1 MAEAAHDDAEL
12 RQEAI
17 TNTDIPRLVSCGAGG
32 GKTSLLVNHYV
43 HLLAS
48 GVSPHEIVAV
58 TFTEAAAA
66 ELKDRLRRECRA
78 RAQLGA
84 EDRDWKA
91 LAREIESAPVST
103 IHGFCAR
110 VLREH
115 ALAAGVDPAFD
126 VLGETESRLLLA
138 EVVRKSLLDRL
149 TDDRESAARLVGE
162 LGLSRASEQVA
173 NLVQWRGQL
182 GDWLAKPWTAAEL
195 VEHWNKH
202 TDAAL
207 AQGISDLIG
216 GPEWKAAVQ
225 ALQQLLDADKSSKFA
240 AACAEVLDRA
250 LLAEQAGNLESLCAL
265 RQCKVTISPG
275 KTPDPLADAA
285 AKAARS
291 LKNDKGAIA
300 ESIDALAAL
309 THEPSDSAAA
319 LLTEALLAE
328 TREAITAYEAAKAEQ
343 HALDFEDLQLRVRDL
358 WQQRPE
364 ILQRTRERVR
374 HLLIDEYQDT
384 SRLQEEVLGALAGEG
399 GARRFV
405 VGDPKQSIYG
415 WRDADLKVWYRTREA
430 MEGIAGAQGYVPLKK
445 CFRSTPTLLRF
456 FNQLFAHPAVM
467 GTPPADPQP
476 YEAYYETELEPHR
489 EDEGA
494 PAAELLLVS
503 APPAGAGESSD
514 EGEGSDEEGA
524 STDGLRFAEA
534 KLLADRVL
542 ALVKGSK
549 PLQVLDRETGNQR
562 PAEFRDFA
570 VLLRSFTDVGIYEW
584 AFRQAGI
591 PTYVYA
597 GKGYFSVQEVRDVTS
612 ALRAIENTQDEVALV
627 GALRSPLFGLSDE
640 TLFWVRER
648 GHGANWWQRLKSSA
662 AEPSPLAEVITAG
675 ELGRLRQAVAILG
688 DLRVR
693 KNRLR
698 LSELIRELIG
708 RTQLLAVLA
717 ALPGAPQTTANLQKL
732 VDIAVAYELT
742 GSYSLRGF
750 LGWLQELQLHEERE
764 GEAAIEDEKSNSVKF
779 MTQHSAKGL
788 EWPVVLLPD
797 LNREPRAESGVFR
810 WHPDL
815 GCMAFRKQDENEKWP
830 GFGQLLGERR
840 QAEQLAEQR
849 RLFYVACTRARDR
862 LILSSGF
869 KTKPEKLKDGEVHS
883 PAQAEL
889 TRGRPLAWLLEAFG
903 VTPEKLATLVT
914 EGHTEVQLHDDWSGL
929 VEGSVYR
936 TSEVQPATGPGGTG
950 VTGEQTAGLDPASVK
965 QLAAQVGPVS
975 RCYQARRRFTATEL
989 AVYDFCP
996 RRYELTYVAGWP
1008 TETLELPTLSQG
1020 DQLTETELGDVIH
1033 HLLRLVGTQGVEELD
1048 KVLDSELG
1056 LPAHLEVRAKQQK
1069 DQLRQQVALFLESDL
1084 YIKTVQGAPE
1094 LRTEMRVV
1102 FPLCPACDG
1111 AMQTVAIEGVLDAFV
1126 ADGQGQTY
1134 ILDYKTGSPDDDG
1147 NRRMYEFQ
1155 VGLYCA
1161 AVEKWRGKCPV
1172 KAWLVYLQPDKTCRR
1187 ELKVPEIAAEAVE
1200 RAATMVADI
1209 WKGAFA
1215 PPASPPCPSC
1225 PLRRWCPDCQL

>member
-1 MAEAAHDDAEL
+1 MAEALHDDAEL

-17 TNTDIPRLVSCGAGG
+17 TDTDIPRLVSCGAGG

-66 ELKDRLRRECRA
+66 ELKDRLRRECRV
-78 RAQLGA
+78 RAQSGA
-84 EDRDWKA
+84 DDRDWKA
-91 LAREIESAPVST
+91 LGRELETAPVST

-115 ALAAGVDPAFD
+115 ALAAGVDPAFR
-126 VLGETESRLLLA
+126 VLDETESRLLLA
-138 EVVRKSLLDRL
+138 EVVRKSLLDGL
-149 TDDRESAARLVGE
+149 TDRVSAARLVGE
-162 LGLSRASEQVA
+162 LGLAPASEQVA

-182 GDWLAKPWTAAEL
+182 GQWLTQPWTAAEL

-202 TDAAL
+202 TDEAL

-216 GPEWKAAVQ
+216 GPEWKEAAQ
-225 ALQQLLDADKSSKFA
+225 ALQQLLDADKSSKLA
-240 AACAEVLDRA
+240 AACAEVFGRVLE
-250 LLAEQAGNLESLCAL
+250 AEQAKSLESLCAL

-275 KTPDPLADAA
+275 KTPGPLAAA
-285 AKAARS
+285 AAEAARS
-291 LKNDKGAIA
+291 FKNERGAIA
-300 ESIDALAAL
+300 KSIDALAAL
-309 THEPSDSAAA
+309 THEPADSPAA

-328 TREAITAYEAAKAEQ
+328 ARAAIKAYEAAKAEQ
-343 HALDFEDLQLRVRDL
+343 HVLDFEDLQLRVRDL
-358 WQQRPE
+358 WQQRPD
-364 ILQRTRERVR
+364 ILQRTRARVR

-415 WRDADLKVWYRTREA
+415 WRDADLKVWYKTREA
-430 MEGIAGAQGYVPLKK
+430 MEGTAGAQGYVPLKK

-456 FNQLFAHPAVM
+456 FNQLFAHSAVM

-476 YEAYYETELEPHR
+476 YEAYYETELESHR
-489 EDEGA
+489 EDEVA

-503 APPAGAGESSD
+503 AAPAGAGESTD
-514 EGEGSDEEGA
+514 EGEGSDEEDA
-524 STDGLRFAEA
+524 STDDLRFAEA

-542 ALVKGSK
+542 ALVTGSK
-549 PLQVLDRETGNQR
+549 PLQVLDRETGNHR
-562 PAEFRDFA
+562 PAEFRDCA
-570 VLLRSFTDVGIYEW
+570 MLLRSFTDVGIYEW

-597 GKGYFSVQEVRDVTS
+597 GKGYFRVQEVRDVTS

-648 GHGANWWQRLKSSA
+648 GHGASWWQRLKSVA
-662 AEPSPLAEVITAG
+662 AEPSPLAEVITGG

-688 DLRVR
+688 DLRAR

-698 LSELIRELIG
+698 LSELIRELMG
-708 RTQLLAVLA
+708 RTQLVAVLA

-750 LGWLQELQLHEERE
+750 LAWLQELELREERE

-797 LNREPRAESGVFR
+797 LNRKPRAERGVFR

-815 GCMAFRKQDENEKWP
+815 GCMAFRKQDGDTDWP
-830 GFGQLLGERR
+830 SFGQLLGERR
-840 QAEQLAEQR
+840 QAEEVAEQR

-869 KTKPEKLKDGEVHS
+869 VTKQGKLKDGEVHS
-883 PAQAEL
+883 PARVEL
-889 TRGRPLAWLLEAFG
+889 TKGRPLSWLLEAFG
-903 VTPEKLATLVT
+903 VTAEELATLVT
-914 EGHTEVQLHDDWSGL
+914 NGQKELLLDGGWHDLVQ
-929 VEGSVYR
+929 GSLYR
-936 TSEVQPATGPGGTG
+936 VSEVPPAPGSGGTAVSGGQPAS
-950 VTGEQTAGLDPASVK
+950 LDPDSVAK
-965 QLAAQVGPVS
+965 LGAQVGPVP
-975 RCYQARRRFTATEL
+975 RCYEARRRFTATEL

-1020 DQLTETELGDVIH
+1020 DQLTETERGDVIH
-1033 HLLRLVGTQGVEELD
+1033 HLLRLVGTQGVEELN
-1048 KVLDSELG
+1048 KVLDSDLG

-1069 DQLRQQVALFLESDL
+1069 DQLRQQVTLFLESEL
-1084 YIKTVQGAPE
+1084 YSATVRGAPE

-1111 AMQTVAIEGVLDAFV
+1111 PMQTVAIEGVLDAFV
-1126 ADGQGQTY
+1126 DDGQGQTV
-1134 ILDYKTGSPDDDG
+1134 ILDYKTGSLGDDG

-1161 AVEKWRGKCPV
+1161 AVEKWRGKYPV
-1172 KAWLVYLQPDKTCRR
+1172 KAWLVYLQPDKTCPL
-1187 ELKVPEIAAEAVE
+1187 ELNVPEIAARAVE

-1209 WKGAFA
+1209 WKGAFR
-1215 PPASPPCPSC
+1215 PPESPPCPSC
-1225 PLRRWCPDCQL
+1225 PLRRWCPDCKL